1 MAPVATEAPNVET
14 YGELLKKLKEAASD
28 QVDLNKKIEPVPD
41 FVKAQHVNYIMGYV
55 FLVFVLQTGSVCG
68 TLLIIEGSTNA
79 EDQFTLSAQYLL
91 PSTIYFVMTSVLT
104 VSTTFYHDHFPLNVV
119 ILVVNLTGLAVIFVF
134 QVLSFG
140 LEQSKLSDI
149 PALRFAFFCC
159 MCISGASFVIPWIS
173 LSPVLVRSVRPLI
186 AFSTMIITLLWCRLY
201 QEFRYLPLLILFF
214 GLIYVLL
221 RSEVLAGEKLVD
233 RRGKIYGNDESGL
246 YSALVDAIH
255 VTLQIL
261 AGPLAVCTGLLAMS
275 ITILRPQRPWP

>member
-1 MAPVATEAPNVET
+1 MSDPNNWLATTDWEHAEKQR
-14 YGELLKKLKEAASD
+14 ER
-28 QVDLNKKIEPVPD
+28 
-41 FVKAQHVNYIMGYV
+41 
-55 FLVFVLQTGSVCG
+55 